1 MEKEKPKSAQM
12 LEEAKVFLKY
22 NQLLDLLQSMLID
35 SPDNVQELVEFVD
48 EQRRATLD
56 FIENEG
62 SLELKE
68 AIPYWGEMLQDDL
81 TKPAQDVTQ
90 AVKRFAMVLSVC
102 VHYDADTT
110 ETFVKGMRDQQILKS
125 EFTIED

>member
-12 LEEAKVFLKY
+12 LEEVKVFLKY
-22 NQLLDLLQSMLID
+22 DQLLNLMQKMLKD

-90 AVKRFAMVLSVC
+90 AIQRFAMVLSVSVC
-102 VHYDADTT
+102 YDADNT
-110 ETFVKGMRDQQILKS
+110 ETFVTGMRDQQILKS
-125 EFTIED
+125 EFDVED